1 MNFTIDKQEKYTTIK
16 VHVEKLDT
24 TVAPALKSELVMLNA
39 HGAILLAHGI
49 LTIQQRILKKYLRK
63 I

>member
-39 HGAILLAHGI
+39 HGAKNLII
-49 LTIQQRILKKYLRK
+49 DF
-63 I
+63 

>member
-1 MNFTIDKQEKYTTIK
+1 MNFTIDKQEKYTSIK

-39 HGAILLAHGI
+39 QGTKNII
-49 LTIQQRILKKYLRK
+49 ISLTNTNDNIN
-63 I
+63 